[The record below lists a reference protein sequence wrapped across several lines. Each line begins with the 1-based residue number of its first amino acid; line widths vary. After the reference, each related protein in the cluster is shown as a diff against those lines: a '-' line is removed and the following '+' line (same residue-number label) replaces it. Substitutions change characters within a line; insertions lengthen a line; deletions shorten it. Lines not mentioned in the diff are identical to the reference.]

1 MKLSMQLEFIFYT
14 NRLIWKF
21 LRPQRQIYEE
31 PRFIVSSKLQSAIDI
46 VVQSK
51 IYLE

>member
-1 MKLSMQLEFIFYT
+1 MKLSIQLELIFHT
-14 NRLIWKF
+14 NRVIWKF

-31 PRFIVSSKLQSAIDI
+31 PRFIVSSKLQSAIDT

-51 IYLE
+51 LYLE